1 VLTEIKD
8 LQLEKVALTKSGKP
22 RKRKPKKKN
31 VYFTQETEDA
41 IVAYVSEQ
49 DQIKR
54 DRIYSEKIH
63 YAFYKL
69 AENIIHTF
77 KFYYTEVDDIED
89 LKYEVISFLIQK
101 LQLFNH
107 SKFVNDKFSKIIIKE
122 HNEHYDS
129 GSFIT
134 FTNNSSRVSKEQIEE
149 FLSDLQVSDECKVK
163 LNEIDPPKAYSYFGT
178 IAKRYLIIYNN
189 KNYKKLRSQYYID
202 DSNEEDDVF
211 NSLAE
216 STPERGVNR
225 ENLFESFVQ
234 KIDSEMLDVFAT
246 AEEIKIADAILT
258 IFKKKEKIDIFN
270 KKAFFIY
277 VKEMT
282 DANSNSITKVIKT
295 MKKTYFSML
304 DDRLENYDD

>member
-1 VLTEIKD
+1 MKIKD
-8 LQLEKVALTKSGKP
+8 LQVEEIGLTKSGKP

-31 VYFTQETEDA
+31 VYFTQETEEA
-41 IVAYVSEQ
+41 IVAYISEQ
-49 DQIKR
+49 DSIRK
-54 DRIYSEKIH
+54 DRLYSEKIH

-101 LQLFNH
+101 LHLFNH
-107 SKFVNDKFSKIIIKE
+107 SKFVNDKFYKTISKEFGEEYENGSFVTFTSNSTIVSKDQIIK
-122 HNEHYDS
+122 
-129 GSFIT
+129 FID
-134 FTNNSSRVSKEQIEE
+134 NLKVSEDCRLKLIEIE
-149 FLSDLQVSDECKVK
+149 
-163 LNEIDPPKAYSYFGT
+163 PPKAYSYFGT

-189 KNYKKLRSQYYID
+189 KNYKKLRSQYYLD
-202 DSNEEDDVF
+202 DANEDDDVF
-211 NSLAE
+211 NSLSE
-216 STPERGVNR
+216 EVPKNEVNR
-225 ENLFESFVQ
+225 ENLLESFLQ
-234 KIDSEMLDVFAT
+234 KIDSKLLDTFST
-246 AEEIKIADAILT
+246 SEEVKIADAILT
-258 IFKKKEKIDIFN
+258 IFRKKEKIDIFN

-304 DDRLENYDD
+304 GDRLENYDD

>member
-1 VLTEIKD
+1 MEIKD
-8 LQLEKVALTKSGKP
+8 LQIEDVGLTKSGKP

-49 DQIKR
+49 DSIKK
-54 DRIYSEKIH
+54 DRLYSEKIH

-101 LQLFNH
+101 LHLFNH
-107 SKFVNDKFSKIIIKE
+107 SKFVNDKFYKTITKE
-122 HNEHYDS
+122 FGEEYEN
-129 GSFIT
+129 GSFVT
-134 FTNNSSRVSKEQIEE
+134 FTGNSAIVSKDQISE
-149 FLSDLQVSDECKVK
+149 FVDNLSVSEDCRLK
-163 LNEIDPPKAYSYFGT
+163 LNEIEPPKAYSYFGT

-189 KNYKKLRSQYYID
+189 KNYKKLRSQYYLD
-202 DSNEEDDVF
+202 DANEDDDVF
-211 NSLAE
+211 NSLSE
-216 STPERGVNR
+216 ELPKNEVNR
-225 ENLFESFVQ
+225 ENLLDSFLQ
-234 KIDSEMLDVFAT
+234 KIDRELLDTFST
-246 AEEIKIADAILT
+246 PEEIKIADAILT
-258 IFKKKEKIDIFN
+258 IFRKKEKIDIFN

-282 DANSNSITKVIKT
+282 DANSNSITRVIKT